1 MKHKTGVILII
12 IGGILMV
19 ISFATGSLGIFEFIY
34 ELAAS
39 QWPEYEPIFN
49 VVINVI
55 FKWIADL
62 GGFAVIAGGVLIALG
77 ALKLGK
83 FIVYLG
89 LAFGT
94 FALIIWIV
102 SQIVN
107 LTGISITAEIDLLID
122 QLYTQYSY
130 GSGFEFAGVVLAIIG
145 RKAAIRRKPKVE
157 EEKKEETVEEEIKEE
172 EKNSKPLEKKHCPEC
187 GTELPVFANF
197 CSNCGK
203 TFD

>member
-12 IGGILMV
+12 IGGIFMV
-19 ISFATGSLGIFEFIY
+19 ISSTVGSLGIFEFIY
-34 ELAAS
+34 NIAAA
-39 QWPEYEPIFN
+39 QWPEYEPIFDI
-49 VVINVI
+49 VINVI

-62 GGFAVIAGGVLIALG
+62 GGFAVIAGAILIAVG
-77 ALKLGK
+77 ALKFGK
-83 FIVYLG
+83 FIVYIG

-102 SQIVN
+102 SQVVN
-107 LTGISITAEIDLLID
+107 LTGISITTEIDLLID
-122 QLYTQYSY
+122 ELYSKYSY
-130 GSGFEFAGVVLAIIG
+130 GSGFEFIGVVLAIIG
-145 RKAAIRRKPKVE
+145 RKAAVKKEPKVE
-157 EEKKEETVEEEIKEE
+157 EVKEEAEEELIVEEEI
-172 EKNSKPLEKKHCPEC
+172 SKPLEKKHCPEC

>member
-12 IGGILMV
+12 IGGIFMV
-19 ISFATGSLGIFEFIY
+19 ISYATGSLGIFEFIY
-34 ELAAS
+34 ELASS
-39 QWPEYEPIFN
+39 QWPEYEPIFDI
-49 VVINVI
+49 VINVI

-102 SQIVN
+102 SQVVN

-130 GSGFEFAGVVLAIIG
+130 GSGFEFVGVVLAIIG
-145 RKAAIRRKPKVE
+145 RKAAVKRKPKVE
-157 EEKKEETVEEEIKEE
+157 EAEEEAEEEVIEEEEI
-172 EKNSKPLEKKHCPEC
+172 SKPLEKRYCPEC
-187 GTELPVFANF
+187 GTELPIFANF

>member
-12 IGGILMV
+12 IGGIFMV
-19 ISFATGSLGIFEFIY
+19 LSFAVGSLGIFEFIY

-49 VVINVI
+49 IVINVI

-94 FALIIWIV
+94 FALIVWAV
-102 SQIVN
+102 SQVVN
-107 LTGISITAEIDLLID
+107 LTGITLPVEIQTWLDTLVAN
-122 QLYTQYSY
+122 YSY
-130 GSGFEFAGVVLAIIG
+130 GTGLEFIGVVLAIIG

-157 EEKKEETVEEEIKEE
+157 EEKKEEEGVEEEV
-172 EKNSKPLEKKHCPEC
+172 SKPLEKKHCPEC

>member
-12 IGGILMV
+12 IGGIFMV
-19 ISFATGSLGIFEFIY
+19 ISYAVGSLGIFEFIY
-34 ELAAS
+34 DLAAT

-49 VVINVI
+49 IVINVI

-62 GGFAVIAGGVLIALG
+62 GGFAVIVGGILIAVG

-102 SQIVN
+102 SQVIN
-107 LTGISITAEIDLLID
+107 LTGISISPEIDLWIQTLFA
-122 QLYTQYSY
+122 QYSY
-130 GSGFEFAGVVLAIIG
+130 GSGFEFVGVVLAIIG
-145 RKAAIRRKPKVE
+145 RKAAVRRKEKVIEVVKEEAPEEIVE
-157 EEKKEETVEEEIKEE
+157 EV
-172 EKNSKPLEKKHCPEC
+172 SQPLDKKHCPEC

-203 TFD
+203 IFD